1 MTVKSGLPQGQIVVG
16 VDRTAA
22 SAAAVRWAAG
32 EARLRQ
38 AGLHLVFA
46 CDHDRHRRAYYAG
59 APGAPR
65 SAEAVAGWAVLFA
78 AERLAS
84 QALPPGRLSAE
95 LADGPPARMLID
107 RSAGADLLV
116 LGSAYQ
122 ACQSAGEG
130 PPGMGPVARACL
142 QGAACPVVV
151 VVAQCPR
158 ACTPACTCHP
168 AGSDR
173 RIAPFFTHEN
183 TYEDSYEDSAR
194 EYRRS
199 SRPPAF
205 MIAPAATPR

>member
-1 MTVKSGLPQGQIVVG
+1 MTGKSGLLQGQIVVG

-59 APGAPR
+59 GPGASRP
-65 SAEAVAGWAVLFA
+65 AEAVAGWAVLFA

-84 QALPPGRLSAE
+84 QALPPGCLSAE
-95 LADGPPARMLID
+95 LADGPPARVLID

-116 LGSAYQ
+116 LGTAYQ
-122 ACQSAGEG
+122 AWPSAGEG

-151 VVAQCPR
+151 VAQCPR

-168 AGSDR
+168 AGADR
-173 RIAPFFTHEN
+173 RIAPFFTCEN
-183 TYEDSYEDSAR
+183 TDEDSYEDSAR

-199 SRPPAF
+199 SRPSAF
-205 MIAPAATPR
+205 VIAPAATPR

>member
-1 MTVKSGLPQGQIVVG
+1 MTGKSGLLRGQIVVG

-22 SAAAVRWAAG
+22 SAAAIRWAAG

-59 APGAPR
+59 GPGASR

-142 QGAACPVVV
+142 RGAACPVV

-158 ACTPACTCHP
+158 ACTPACTCHS
-168 AGSDR
+168 AGSGR
-173 RIAPFFTHEN
+173 RIAPFFT
-183 TYEDSYEDSAR
+183 YEQTDEDNYEDSAR

-199 SRPPAF
+199 SRPSAF
-205 MIAPAATPR
+205 VIAPAATPR